1 MTGHQWLEALIDVT
15 VELVLTRLLATA
27 ALV

>member
-15 VELVLTRLLATA
+15 VALVLTQLLATA